1 MSDGQLRLDPIGL
14 KLRRQ
19 VIGPFVD
26 SAVAGADEFDGPLQ
40 EVITNHAWGGIWQ
53 RPGLSPAM
61 RSMAT
66 VAMLTALNRPY
77 ELELHLAGALRNG
90 CTPEEIRELLLHS
103 SVYCGMPAAVDAF
116 RIARRVLNEFEQ
128 VPATEP

>member
-1 MSDGQLRLDPIGL
+1 MSGEPLELDPAGL
-14 KLRRQ
+14 ELRRQ

-26 SAVAGADEFDGPLQ
+26 SALAQADDFDGPLQ
-40 EVITNHAWGGIWQ
+40 EVITNHAWGRIW
-53 RPGLSPAM
+53 RREGLSPAV

-90 CTPEEIRELLLHS
+90 CSPEEIRELLLHC

-116 RIARRVLNEFEQ
+116 RIARRVLNEFQ
-128 VPATEP
+128 RQQGTER